1 MGSGNEPEDMT
12 VAYMMGK
19 LDALDDVKEL
29 RDRISELEAELE
41 KRPVVYCARNKSTGL
56 MLTLGGHVVIMHE
69 VQRSAWEDSDWTTEV
84 YTGGQQS

>member
-29 RDRISELEAELE
+29 RDRIAELEAELA
-41 KRPVVYCARNKSTGL
+41 KRPVVYCARNKVTGR
-56 MLTLGGHVVIMHE
+56 MLTLGGNIVLMHS
-69 VQRSAWEDSDWTTEV
+69 VQRSAWEDAVWTTEIFM
-84 YTGGQQS
+84 GEQS